1 MQPGRKKSVLEK
13 ISRKN
18 MASSIKL
25 RSELI
30 SQKDQLA
37 ELEEMVDRVRELQE
51 NSSEYSYDT
60 PSQLR
65 ADRWYSSKLADQMKI
80 LKARVEF
87 IQKEIQN
94 LYLITKKDD
103 LKRKKIER
111 LISEANT
118 LLQRDAEKELEK
130 KATFQRPKQP

>member
-1 MQPGRKKSVLEK
+1 VQPGRKKSVLEK

-25 RSELI
+25 RSDLI

-111 LISEANT
+111 LISEANK

-130 KATFQRPKQP
+130 KATFQQPKLP

>member
-118 LLQRDAEKELEK
+118 LLQRDAENELEK
-130 KATFQRPKQP
+130 KATFQQPKQP

>member
-1 MQPGRKKSVLEK
+1 MHPGRKKSVLEK

-25 RSELI
+25 RNELI
-30 SQKDQLA
+30 SQKDQLT
-37 ELEEMVDRVRELQE
+37 ELEDMVERVRELQQ
-51 NSSEYSYDT
+51 NSVEYLYDT

-87 IQKEIQN
+87 IQKEIEN
-94 LYLITKKDD
+94 LYSITRQDE

-118 LLQRDAEKELEK
+118 LLQRDNDRE
-130 KATFQRPKQP
+130 

>member
-1 MQPGRKKSVLEK
+1 
-13 ISRKN
+13 

-25 RSELI
+25 RNELI
-30 SQKDQLA
+30 SQKDQLT
-37 ELEEMVDRVRELQE
+37 ELEDMVERVRELQE
-51 NSSEYSYDT
+51 NSVECLYDT

-87 IQKEIQN
+87 IQKEIEN
-94 LYLITKKDD
+94 LYSITRQDE

-118 LLQRDAEKELEK
+118 LLQRDTDRELEK
-130 KATFQRPKQP
+130 KGNFQKPKQP

>member
-1 MQPGRKKSVLEK
+1 MHPGRKKSVLEK

-25 RSELI
+25 RNELI
-30 SQKDQLA
+30 SQKDQLT
-37 ELEEMVDRVRELQE
+37 ELEDMVERVRELQE
-51 NSSEYSYDT
+51 NSVECLYDT

-87 IQKEIQN
+87 IQNEIEN
-94 LYLITKKDD
+94 LYSITRKDE

-111 LISEANT
+111 LISEANS
-118 LLQRDAEKELEK
+118 LLQRDTERELEK
-130 KATFQRPKQP
+130 KENFQKPKQI

>member
-25 RSELI
+25 RNELI

-37 ELEEMVDRVRELQE
+37 ELEEMVERVRELQE
-51 NSSEYSYDT
+51 NSVECSYDT

-65 ADRWYSSKLADQMKI
+65 ADSWYSSKLADQMKI

-87 IQKEIQN
+87 IQNEIEN
-94 LYLITKKDD
+94 LYSITRKDE

-111 LISEANT
+111 LISEANS
-118 LLQRDAEKELEK
+118 LLQRDTERELEK
-130 KATFQRPKQP
+130 KENFQKPKQI

>member
-25 RSELI
+25 RNELI

-37 ELEEMVDRVRELQE
+37 ELEEMVERVRELQE
-51 NSSEYSYDT
+51 NSVECSYDT

-80 LKARVEF
+80 LKARVE
-87 IQKEIQN
+87 IIQN
-94 LYLITKKDD
+94 EIENLYSITRKAE

-111 LISEANT
+111 LISEANS
-118 LLQRDAEKELEK
+118 LLQRDTERELEK
-130 KATFQRPKQP
+130 REYFQKP

>member
-25 RSELI
+25 RNELI

-37 ELEEMVDRVRELQE
+37 ELEEMVERVRELQE
-51 NSSEYSYDT
+51 NSVECSYDT

-80 LKARVEF
+80 LKARVE
-87 IQKEIQN
+87 IIQN
-94 LYLITKKDD
+94 EIENLYSITRKAE

-111 LISEANT
+111 LISEANS
-118 LLQRDAEKELEK
+118 LLQRDTERELEK
-130 KATFQRPKQP
+130 KENFQKPKQI

>member
-1 MQPGRKKSVLEK
+1 
-13 ISRKN
+13 
-18 MASSIKL
+18 MASSIKV

-30 SQKDQLA
+30 SQKDQLF
-37 ELEEMVDRVRELQE
+37 ELEEMVERVRELQQNFIE
-51 NSSEYSYDT
+51 NSYDK

-87 IQKEIQN
+87 IQKEIED
-94 LYLITKKDD
+94 LYLITKKDNF
-103 LKRKKIER
+103 KQKKIAR

-118 LLQRDAEKELEK
+118 LLQVETEKEQEK
-130 KATFQRPKQP
+130 KTNFYPPRHE

>member
-1 MQPGRKKSVLEK
+1 VHPGRKKSVLEK

-25 RSELI
+25 RNELI
-30 SQKDQLA
+30 SQKDQLT
-37 ELEEMVDRVRELQE
+37 ELEDMVERVRELQE
-51 NSSEYSYDT
+51 NSVECLYDT

-87 IQKEIQN
+87 IQKEIEN
-94 LYLITKKDD
+94 LYSITRQDE

-118 LLQRDAEKELEK
+118 LLQRDTDRELEK
-130 KATFQRPKQP
+130 KGNFHKPKQP

>member
-1 MQPGRKKSVLEK
+1 MHPGRKKSVLEK

-25 RSELI
+25 RNELV
-30 SQKDQLA
+30 SQKDQLT
-37 ELEEMVDRVRELQE
+37 ELEDMVERVRELQE
-51 NSSEYSYDT
+51 NSVECLYDT

-87 IQKEIQN
+87 IQKEIEN
-94 LYLITKKDD
+94 LYSITRQDE

-111 LISEANT
+111 LISEAKT
-118 LLQRDAEKELEK
+118 LLHRDADRELEK
-130 KATFQRPKQP
+130 KGNFQKPKQP

>member
-1 MQPGRKKSVLEK
+1 VQPGRKKSVLEK

-30 SQKDQLA
+30 SQKDLLA

-130 KATFQRPKQP
+130 KATFQQPKLP

>member
-25 RSELI
+25 RNELI

-37 ELEEMVDRVRELQE
+37 ELEEMVERVRELQE
-51 NSSEYSYDT
+51 NSVECSYDT

-87 IQKEIQN
+87 IQNEIEN
-94 LYLITKKDD
+94 LYSITRKDE

-111 LISEANT
+111 LISEANS
-118 LLQRDAEKELEK
+118 LLQRDTERELEK
-130 KATFQRPKQP
+130 KENFQKTKQL

>member
-51 NSSEYSYDT
+51 NSSEYAYDT

-130 KATFQRPKQP
+130 KATFQQPKLP

>member
-1 MQPGRKKSVLEK
+1 MRPGRKKSVLEK

-18 MASSIKL
+18 MASSIKV

-30 SQKDQLA
+30 SQKDQLF
-37 ELEEMVDRVRELQE
+37 ELEEMVERVRELQQNFIE
-51 NSSEYSYDT
+51 NSYDK

-87 IQKEIQN
+87 IQKEIED
-94 LYLITKKDD
+94 LYLITKKDNF
-103 LKRKKIER
+103 KQKKIAR

-118 LLQRDAEKELEK
+118 LLQVETEKEQEK
-130 KATFQRPKQP
+130 KTNFYPPRHE

>member
-1 MQPGRKKSVLEK
+1 VQPGRKKSVLEK

-118 LLQRDAEKELEK
+118 LLQRDAENELEK
-130 KATFQRPKQP
+130 KATFQQPKQP

>member
-1 MQPGRKKSVLEK
+1 VQPGRKKSVLEK

-25 RSELI
+25 RNELI

-37 ELEEMVDRVRELQE
+37 ELEEMVERVRELQE
-51 NSSEYSYDT
+51 NSVECSYDT

-87 IQKEIQN
+87 IQNEIEN
-94 LYLITKKDD
+94 LYSITRKDE

-111 LISEANT
+111 LISEANS
-118 LLQRDAEKELEK
+118 LLQRDTERELEK
-130 KATFQRPKQP
+130 KENFQKPKQL